1 MTSRVSETPSQGD
14 TTATEPKISQELPG
28 SDTRENEA
36 SATRPPTGRRRKKRR
51 GGLILAVL
59 VVAAVALVVWYVLI
73 RRPALQGA
81 ENLVVTPGRIAGDE
95 ATVSAKTAGRVR
107 EIRFREGD
115 TVLAGDV
122 IALLDDDQVRA
133 REDAAKSAVQQA
145 EARVRSSQQ
154 QISVL
159 QAQVQ
164 SSSISVD
171 QSKIDSQGRV
181 SQARAQVAA
190 AEAALA
196 QARAANNQAK
206 YDYENQSQL
215 AKAGDLSERQGMLA
229 KSNLEATT
237 AAVNAAEEQVKA
249 ARGAYNAQLAAL
261 KTPAILTSQTLSIQ
275 EQINKAQSEIAGAMA
290 DAEQARAQL
299 REAEANRADLQIVA
313 PFDGTIT
320 VRSVEP
326 GEVINP
332 GTAIVTLVN
341 LQELYL
347 RVFVPIAQIDRVRVG
362 QPARIYLD
370 SQPDRAIEATVSRID
385 PDAAFTPENTYYR
398 EDRVRQVVG
407 VKLAIKNSDGS
418 AKPGVPGE
426 GEILVEGS
434 EWPEHTRR
442 QAP

>member
-1 MTSRVSETPSQGD
+1 MTSRVSETRTQPD
-14 TTATEPKISQELPG
+14 TTVTEPEIPQA
-28 SDTRENEA
+28 SDDGRNE
-36 SATRPPTGRRRKKRR
+36 SPTTPPPTRRRRKKTK
-51 GGLILAVL
+51 GGLILFMLAI
-59 VVAAVALVVWYVLI
+59 AAIALVVWYFFI
-73 RRPALQGA
+73 HRPALKGA
-81 ENLVVTPGRIAGDE
+81 ENLVVSPGRIAGDE
-95 ATVSAKTAGRVR
+95 ATVSAKIAGRVR
-107 EIRFREGD
+107 EIRVREGD
-115 TVLAGDV
+115 SVSAGDV

-133 REDAAKSAVQQA
+133 REDAAKSVVQQA

-154 QISVL
+154 QINVL
-159 QAQVQ
+159 RAQEQ

-171 QSKIDSQGRV
+171 QSKMDAEGRV
-181 SQARAQVAA
+181 NQARAQIAA

-249 ARGAYNAQLAAL
+249 ARGAYNVQLASL
-261 KTPAILTSQTLSIQ
+261 KNPAILSSQRLSIQ

-290 DAEQARAQL
+290 DAEKARAQL
-299 REAEANRADLQIVA
+299 REAEANRADLRLVA
-313 PFDGTIT
+313 PFNGTIT

-347 RVFVPIAQIDRVRVG
+347 RVFVPIAEIDLVRVG

-370 SQPDRAIEATVSRID
+370 SRPERAIDASVSRID

-426 GEILVEGS
+426 GEILVKGS
-434 EWPEHTRR
+434 EWPARTRR
-442 QAP
+442 QSP